1 MRMNPA
7 IPFSLFLSTLLAQ
20 DTGTAHKAAATAL
33 SNSNNEGAARL
44 ACPATIG
51 PVSTANSPAGPGA
64 AKGGPPGAGAAK
76 GGGAAKGAPAGPRPA
91 PAKETWYA
99 EGGQVFDNLFLLTTK
114 VNSAWAVKTSD
125 GI

>member
-1 MRMNPA
+1 MRMSPT
-7 IPFSLFLSTLLAQ
+7 ILFPLFLSTLLAQ

-33 SNSNNEGAARL
+33 LNSNNTGAARL

-64 AKGGPPGAGAAK
+64 AKGAPPAGGGAAK
-76 GGGAAKGAPAGPRPA
+76 GGGRGPGAV

-99 EGGQVFDNLFLLTTK
+99 EGGQVFDN
-114 VNSAWAVKTSD
+114 
-125 GI
+125 